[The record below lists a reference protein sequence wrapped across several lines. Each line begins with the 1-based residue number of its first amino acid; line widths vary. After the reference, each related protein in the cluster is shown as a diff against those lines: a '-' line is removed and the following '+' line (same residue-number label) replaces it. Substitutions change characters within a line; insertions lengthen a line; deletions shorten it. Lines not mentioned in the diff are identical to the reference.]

1 MDPDETKALLEEKDR
16 WAIFLQIPFPP
27 SVNNA
32 TRVGRSK
39 ATGKSVVFSSPEKRR
54 FFAEADAYFL
64 QQKRSLAGLK
74 IAGPFTYHLTLNESL
89 RTPLMDG
96 DNRQKYAIDY
106 LQRVGL
112 IANDK
117 WAQGGS
123 WAWGPCDAPAVIG
136 VWPYDPA
143 TKEVCIRR
151 VSTTQAEREH
161 ERADDRA

>member
-1 MDPDETKALLEEKDR
+1 MGEGVMDPDEARALLEEKDR
-16 WAIFLQIPFPP
+16 WAIFLQLPFPP
-27 SVNNA
+27 SVNDA
-32 TRVGRSK
+32 VDIGRSK
-39 ATGKSVVFSSPEKRR
+39 KTGKAVAFSSKSKDA
-54 FFAEADAYFL
+54 FFKEADGYFFE
-64 QQKRSLAGLK
+64 QKRALIGRK
-74 IAGPFTYHLTLNESL
+74 IEGPFTYHLTLNESL

-136 VWPYDPA
+136 VWPYNPF
-143 TKEVCIRR
+143 VPHR
-151 VSTTQAEREH
+151 VPVKKEREN
-161 ERADDRA
+161 A